1 MGPTPPSAMASRSG
15 NASATSCHK
24 VSTTERRRVNACL
37 TSVGSDSDNN
47 ASRPEA
53 VAVGVVVAVA
63 VVVDPLANDDAE
75 RGIAISVVIVNES
88 MGGG

>member
-1 MGPTPPSAMASRSG
+1 MASRSG

-24 VSTTERRRVNACL
+24 VSTTERRRVSACL

-53 VAVGVVVAVA
+53 VAVGVVVVVA
-63 VVVDPLANDDAE
+63 VVDDDPLANDDAE
-75 RGIAISVVIVNES
+75 RGIAISVVIVRGS